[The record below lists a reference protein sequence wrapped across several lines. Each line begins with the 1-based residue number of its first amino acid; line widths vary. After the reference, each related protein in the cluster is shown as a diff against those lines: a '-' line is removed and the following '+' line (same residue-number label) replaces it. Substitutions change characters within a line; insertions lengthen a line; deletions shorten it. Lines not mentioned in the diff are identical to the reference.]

1 MCTVN
6 NNRPLSCVYFAFLT
20 RLIPNFQ
27 IYFLLIFFI
36 YSLFIYFVCD
46 IFNFLIKNEN
56 IKKIFVTFLIFPF
69 FSYTIIYSPAMQGIG
84 ALSLL
89 LWSISLFYLKKN
101 LIDGKTYHL
110 LLSYFF
116 VLLIFLVYESS
127 APLLGISF
135 FFPLIFKKYKI
146 FIYNFLALILIMLLV
161 YFLQKF
167 LFPAIFE
174 IDLSRIKLSASDY
187 KKIVYL
193 ILINS
198 ALVVNIIFYSLEIF
212 LRGFFYNLI
221 TLNLFFWVQ
230 FLSIIYIVLLNF
242 KFKVQNFEEDI
253 KSSNTS
259 YVYFLM
265 IISVLFLTIL
275 MHVLADKELNL

>member
-20 RLIPNFQ
+20 RLSPNFQ
-27 IYFLLIFFI
+27 IYVLLIFFS

-135 FFPLIFKKYKI
+135 FFPLIFKNIKSS
-146 FIYNFLALILIMLLV
+146 FIILALILIMLLV

-212 LRGFFYNLI
+212 
-221 TLNLFFWVQ
+221 
-230 FLSIIYIVLLNF
+230 
-242 KFKVQNFEEDI
+242 
-253 KSSNTS
+253 
-259 YVYFLM
+259 
-265 IISVLFLTIL
+265 
-275 MHVLADKELNL
+275 